1 MKKQNVRTLS
11 FIVSTFTYLLIGAA
25 IFDALES
32 QTEELTRQDLE
43 NTEIAYKYRYNISN
57 HEYKSLEDIVIKYHP
72 YRTFP
77 QW

>member
-32 QTEELTRQDLE
+32 QTEETIKNDLE
-43 NTEIAYKYRYNISN
+43 NTEIDYKTKYNISN
-57 HEYKSLEDIVIKYHP
+57 DEYKTLEDIVIKYHP
-72 YRTFP
+72 YRKFP

>member
-32 QTEELTRQDLE
+32 QTEETTRVELE
-43 NTEIAYKYRYNISN
+43 STEIEYKKRYNITN
-57 HEYKSLEDIVIKYHP
+57 DEYKSLEDIVIKYHP
-72 YRTFP
+72 YRTNP

>member
-32 QTEELTRQDLE
+32 QTEENIKNELDRIEHD
-43 NTEIAYKYRYNISN
+43 YKLRYNISVD
-57 HEYKSLEDIVIKYHP
+57 EYSTLEDIVNRFHAYKA
-72 YRTFP
+72 FP